1 MIVNILSLYLS
12 LPCTLPPSPNQR
24 ARMRDLLILGPQWAS
39 NTLPS
44 CIIFEASYVLLS
56 VIKSL
61 ASRQNS
67 GSKLL
72 KVQKMLWCHISST
85 LAPTTTYLLS
95 SYEINPLSKFQIW
108 YSLSVSH
115 SADFVLHLL
124 YSKYAVT
131 PRGHNEKYITVSALQ
146 GSTHPSI
153 YLTCLPTEGN
163 FHLHLIL

>member
-1 MIVNILSLYLS
+1 MKKNKEKKNSSTFSIKTVSWPWSICFNQNYHVIVNILSLYLS

-44 CIIFEASYVLLS
+44 CIIFEASYVLPS

-95 SYEINPLSKFQIW
+95 SYEINPLSKFQI
-108 YSLSVSH
+108 
-115 SADFVLHLL
+115 
-124 YSKYAVT
+124 
-131 PRGHNEKYITVSALQ
+131 
-146 GSTHPSI
+146 
-153 YLTCLPTEGN
+153 
-163 FHLHLIL
+163 